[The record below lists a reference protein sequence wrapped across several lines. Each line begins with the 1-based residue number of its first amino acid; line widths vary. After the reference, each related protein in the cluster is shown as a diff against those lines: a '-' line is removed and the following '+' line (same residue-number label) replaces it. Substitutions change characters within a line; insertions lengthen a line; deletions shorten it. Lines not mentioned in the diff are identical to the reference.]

1 MLNELARPLPE
12 SVQEIADV
20 IGRDQALTF
29 IGQLPQAGK
38 RKWRVCV
45 YIPKTLSPDHK
56 LVEMLGYRDAER
68 MVRAFSGMILQPS
81 NCRYLEREARWRR
94 VLELSAEGVI
104 EDEIAD
110 QLDLSASRV
119 REIIAGRKVTW
130 SGRKPAEG
138 PA

>member
-56 LVEMLGYRDAER
+56 LVERTRGRRLGARAEKDGEESYSEHMATRVGLDVASVIPESTRRDP
-68 MVRAFSGMILQPS
+68 MP
-81 NCRYLEREARWRR
+81 
-94 VLELSAEGVI
+94 
-104 EDEIAD
+104 
-110 QLDLSASRV
+110 
-119 REIIAGRKVTW
+119 
-130 SGRKPAEG
+130 
-138 PA
+138 